1 VTNGNNRCADPGV
14 LAQYRAIL
22 DRFADQRAQVDSQ
35 LALAR
40 HRGETTRA
48 ANLYRYW
55 QQIVAQQRQFLCS
68 TAPTAPPRETVE

>member
-1 VTNGNNRCADPGV
+1 M
-14 LAQYRAIL
+14 L

-40 HRGETTRA
+40 QRGETARA

-55 QQIVAQQRQFLCS
+55 QQMVARQREFLGSAAPAGQRCS
-68 TAPTAPPRETVE
+68 SRS